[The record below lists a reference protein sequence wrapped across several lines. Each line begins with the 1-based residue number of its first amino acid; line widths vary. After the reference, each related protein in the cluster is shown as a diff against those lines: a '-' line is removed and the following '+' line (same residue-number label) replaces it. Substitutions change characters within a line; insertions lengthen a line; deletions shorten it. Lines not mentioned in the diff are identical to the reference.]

1 MGYADVDNEA
11 RSQNCLVDTQELA
24 ERPGCGPDD
33 PSHHRID
40 PDEASGPRLLAAL
53 VLNLIIP
60 LVQAA
65 GGLWAGSV
73 ALISDAAHNFS
84 DFTALLIAYVAYRIG
99 RKGASPR
106 NTFGYRRAE
115 VMAALL
121 NAAIL
126 IGAAFYIVYEAV
138 GRFGNPQAINGL
150 LVMGIAGI
158 GIAGNGLSA
167 WLLHRDAKHSLN
179 VRGAFLHMVGDLLT
193 SVAVAVSGLVLFF
206 KPWYWLDPVLSVVI
220 VLFILKNCW
229 GILRDASAILMNA
242 TPRGLDIHRVKETI
256 EQIPGV
262 CAVHYLHAWNVSSSS
277 IAFSCHVVVADQPVS
292 GTEALAET
300 VRHTLSRGFGIDHPI
315 LQFETAACGNGSM
328 LCEISCGDRESST

>member
-1 MGYADVDNEA
+1 MGHAEVSNEA
-11 RSQNCLVDTQELA
+11 GSQNRLGDTKGLTEG
-24 ERPGCGPDD
+24 PGCGSDKPR
-33 PSHHRID
+33 HHYIAA
-40 PDEASGPRLLAAL
+40 DETSGPRLLVVL
-53 VLNLIIP
+53 VLNLVIP
-60 LVQAA
+60 LAQAA

-121 NAAIL
+121 NVAIL
-126 IGAAFYIVYEAV
+126 VGAALYIVYEAV
-138 GRFGNPQAINGL
+138 GRFRHLQAINGL
-150 LVMGIAGI
+150 LVVGIAGI

-206 KPWYWLDPVLSVVI
+206 KPWYWLDPVLSVII
-220 VLFILKNCW
+220 VLFILENCW

-242 TPRGLDIHRVKETI
+242 TPRGLDIHRVKDTL

-292 GTEALAET
+292 ETEAVAERI
-300 VRHTLSRGFGIDHPI
+300 RHTLSRGFAIDHPI
-315 LQFETAACGNGSM
+315 LQFETAECGNGSM
-328 LCEISCGDRESST
+328 LCEISCGGKR

>member
-1 MGYADVDNEA
+1 MGHADVDN
-11 RSQNCLVDTQELA
+11 RTGSQNGLGDTREPA
-24 ERPGCGPDD
+24 EGPRCGSGESRHLHITADKT
-33 PSHHRID
+33 
-40 PDEASGPRLLAAL
+40 SGPRLLATL
-53 VLNLIIP
+53 ILNLVIP
-60 LVQAA
+60 LSQAA

-84 DFTALLIAYVAYRIG
+84 DFTALVIAYVAYRIG

-106 NTFGYRRAE
+106 NTFGYGRAE

-121 NAAIL
+121 NVAIL
-126 IGAAFYIVYEAV
+126 IGAAFYIIYE
-138 GRFGNPQAINGL
+138 GIERFRHPQAINGL

-158 GIAGNGLSA
+158 GIAGNGLSV
-167 WLLHRDAKHSLN
+167 WLLHRDVKHSLN

-193 SVAVAVSGLVLFF
+193 SVVVAVSGLVLFF
-206 KPWYWLDPVLSVVI
+206 KPWYWLDPVLSLII

-229 GILRDASAILMNA
+229 GILRDASAVLMNA
-242 TPRGLDIHRVKETI
+242 TPRGLDIHRVKKTI

-292 GTEALAET
+292 EIET
-300 VRHTLSRGFGIDHPI
+300 VAERIRHTLSRGFGIDHPI
-315 LQFETAACGNGSM
+315 FQFETAECGNGSM
-328 LCEISCGDRESST
+328 LCEISCEGKG